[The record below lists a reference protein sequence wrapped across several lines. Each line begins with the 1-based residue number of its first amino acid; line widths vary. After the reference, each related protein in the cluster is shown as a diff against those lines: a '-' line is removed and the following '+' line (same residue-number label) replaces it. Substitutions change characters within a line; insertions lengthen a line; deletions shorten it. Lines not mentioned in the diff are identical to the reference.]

1 MNNKSY
7 DGVEGNMKITIQD
20 IAPGEEEEIIVR
32 CRELDEALLR
42 MIHGLKTRRGKFTVA
57 DNDKIRQIDAGDI
70 YYFEAV
76 DNKVFLYLEKDVFET
91 RYKLYEIEEEYAN
104 TDFFRASKSV
114 IINLAKV
121 KQFAPDFGGRFEAQM
136 RNGERLIIS
145 RQYVP
150 ALKKRLGMCEKGKQA
165 QKTARK
171 RGIYERKYQKESDRT
186 AADLLHGHDRK
197 RLCMRSL

>member
-1 MNNKSY
+1 
-7 DGVEGNMKITIQD
+7 MKITIQD

-32 CRELDEALLR
+32 CRDLDEALLR
-42 MIHGLKTRRGKFTVA
+42 MIYELKTRRGKFTVT

-76 DNKVFLYLEKDVFET
+76 GNKVFLYLKHDVFEV
-91 RYKLYEIEEEYAN
+91 RYKLYEIEEGYAN

-136 RNGERLIIS
+136 RNGERLMVS

-150 ALKKRLGMCEKGKQA
+150 ALKKRLGM
-165 QKTARK
+165 
-171 RGIYERKYQKESDRT
+171 
-186 AADLLHGHDRK
+186 
-197 RLCMRSL
+197 

>member
-1 MNNKSY
+1 
-7 DGVEGNMKITIQD
+7 MKITIQD

-32 CRELDEALLR
+32 CRDLDEALFR
-42 MIHGLKTRRGKFTVA
+42 VIHELKTRRGKFTIT
-57 DNDKIRQIDAGDI
+57 DNDKIRQIDADDV

-76 DNKVFLYLEKDVFET
+76 DNKVFLCLEKAVFEIK
-91 RYKLYEIEEEYAN
+91 YKLYEIEEEYAG

-136 RNGERLIIS
+136 KNGEKLIIS

-150 ALKKRLGMCEKGKQA
+150 ALKKRLGM
-165 QKTARK
+165 
-171 RGIYERKYQKESDRT
+171 
-186 AADLLHGHDRK
+186 
-197 RLCMRSL
+197 